1 MQKMLLMQRCIYRVR
16 LEYVMQR
23 FYTGDIFPNF
33 LQICHLV
40 KIIYW
45 HVWRIAV
52 NSLLVGCSSSVVYDI
67 FNEKSHLGMR
77 VGHLWSVAIA
87 Q

>member
-1 MQKMLLMQRCIYRVR
+1 MQRCIYRVR

-23 FYTGDIFPNF
+23 FYVNATGDISLNF

-40 KIIYW
+40 KIYW

-52 NSLLVGCSSSVVYDI
+52 NSLLVGCSSCVVYDI
-67 FNEKSHLGMR
+67 VNEKSHLGMR